1 MSLLLRINAA
11 LGAVFL
17 VAAALA
23 GYVCWTML
31 EDNAQREVLAEAGLM
46 MDSAAAVRSYTA
58 KEILPLIAAGMKT
71 DFPPQSVPSYAA
83 TQNFLHFHEH
93 HPDYAYK
100 EATLNPTNPRDRA
113 AEWEGDIIQRFRNDA
128 HTEQVVGVRDTPMG
142 KSLYL
147 ARPIRAKPECLVCH
161 SIPSAAPQSMIAR
174 YGSDNGFGW
183 QPNEV
188 VAAQVVS
195 VPFESATANANKE
208 FRAFMILLVGVF
220 AAAFVV
226 VNILLYRLV
235 VRPVR
240 RIAAVADQV
249 SQGDMSAPEFP
260 AGRRDGDRVGH
271 PLVRAHAQ
279 EPGKSAAAP
288 GDLKSVA
295 REVFVSYSQ
304 PDYAAPWR
312 WSLASRARHQLLDR
326 AARYRAVGRLG
337 GGNHRRHFQCAR
349 DDFGFLREQQR
360 FTAGAPRSG
369 AGGAQE
375 REHPAVSHR
384 KRGAFEES
392 GIFLEFPALDGCLRA
407 AAGGALRQTVRLLEG
422 SIGQERTEPQ
432 RRPTLP
438 APSRRRFCIM
448 HCRWTAPNSRASNGS
463 WPDTSDR
470 SPGTW

>member
-11 LGAVFL
+11 LAAVFL
-17 VAAALA
+17 LAAALA

-31 EDNAQREVLAEAGLM
+31 EANAQREVLAEAGLM

-58 KEILPLIAAGMKT
+58 KEILPLISAGMKT
-71 DFPPQSVPSYAA
+71 EFPPQSVPSYAA

-174 YGSDNGFGW
+174 YGVDNGFGW

-195 VPFESATANANKE
+195 VPFASATANADKE
-208 FRAFMILLVGVF
+208 FRAFIILLAAVF

-226 VNILLYRLV
+226 VNLLLYRLV

-240 RIAAVADQV
+240 RIALVADQV
-249 SQGDMSAPEFP
+249 SQGDMSAPDFP
-260 AGRRDGDRVGH
+260 H
-271 PLVRAHAQ
+271 
-279 EPGKSAAAP
+279 
-288 GDLKSVA
+288 
-295 REVFVSYSQ
+295 
-304 PDYAAPWR
+304 
-312 WSLASRARHQLLDR
+312 
-326 AARYRAVGRLG
+326 
-337 GGNHRRHFQCAR
+337 
-349 DDFGFLREQQR
+349 
-360 FTAGAPRSG
+360 
-369 AGGAQE
+369 GGATEIASVSRSFE
-375 REHPAVSHR
+375 RMR
-384 KRGAFEES
+384 KS
-392 GIFLEFPALDGCLRA
+392 LEK
-407 AAGGALRQTVRLLEG
+407 ALRLL
-422 SIGQERTEPQ
+422 
-432 RRPTLP
+432 
-438 APSRRRFCIM
+438 
-448 HCRWTAPNSRASNGS
+448 
-463 WPDTSDR
+463 
-470 SPGTW
+470 GT

>member
-17 VAAALA
+17 VAASLA
-23 GYVCWTML
+23 GYICWSML

-46 MDSAAAVRSYTA
+46 MDSAAAVRSYTS
-58 KEILPLIAAGMKT
+58 KEILPLISAGMKT

-93 HPDYAYK
+93 RPDYAYK

-174 YGSDNGFGW
+174 YGGDNGFGW

-195 VPFESATANANKE
+195 VPFESATANANRE

-226 VNILLYRLV
+226 VNLLLYRLV

-240 RIAAVADQV
+240 RIARVADQV
-249 SQGDMSAPEFP
+249 SQGDMSAPEF
-260 AGRRDGDRVGH
+260 
-271 PLVRAHAQ
+271 
-279 EPGKSAAAP
+279 
-288 GDLKSVA
+288 
-295 REVFVSYSQ
+295 SQ
-304 PDYAAPWR
+304 
-312 WSLASRARHQLLDR
+312 
-326 AARYRAVGRLG
+326 
-337 GGNHRRHFQCAR
+337 
-349 DDFGFLREQQR
+349 
-360 FTAGAPRSG
+360 
-369 AGGAQE
+369 GGATEIVSVTRSFE
-375 REHPAVSHR
+375 RMR
-384 KRGAFEES
+384 KS
-392 GIFLEFPALDGCLRA
+392 LEK
-407 AAGGALRQTVRLLEG
+407 ALRLL
-422 SIGQERTEPQ
+422 
-432 RRPTLP
+432 
-438 APSRRRFCIM
+438 
-448 HCRWTAPNSRASNGS
+448 
-463 WPDTSDR
+463 
-470 SPGTW
+470 GT